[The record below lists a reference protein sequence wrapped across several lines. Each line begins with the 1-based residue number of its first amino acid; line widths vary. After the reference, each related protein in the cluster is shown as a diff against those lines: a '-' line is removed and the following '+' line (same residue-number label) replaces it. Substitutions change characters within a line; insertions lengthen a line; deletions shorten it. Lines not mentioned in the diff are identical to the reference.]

1 MRPVNQTEHLNNENT
16 LLSTNAKPARNDK
29 YLQNDVL

>member
-1 MRPVNQTEHLNNENT
+1 MRPANQTEHLNNETT

-29 YLQNDVL
+29 CLQNDVL